1 MIRLKHTS
9 ERNSQIRVRSTSYSI
24 DASGYIEAED
34 DHAKIL
40 MYSSLIERAADQTV
54 TVGSETEKKEPVKA
68 PRSEQSNTSLKVKLP
83 LTMPEKVEALGGT
96 LKVGLPLTI
105 PEKVELPGGM
115 LDVKANDEGD
125 LSAKSRQEIIGL
137 AESLGVPIDKR
148 NSTLNLIATIRD
160 FKSKSENE
168 SHETVATKEL

>member
-24 DASGYIEAED
+24 DADGYIEAED

-54 TVGSETEKKEPVKA
+54 TVESATEKKEPVKA
-68 PRSEQSNTSLKVKLP
+68 PRSEQFDAYSSAMP
-83 LTMPEKVEALGGT
+83 LSIVPN
-96 LKVGLPLTI
+96 I
-105 PEKVELPGGM
+105 
-115 LDVKANDEGD
+115 KANDEGD

-148 NSTLNLIATIRD
+148 KSTLNLIATVRD

-168 SHETVATKEL
+168 SHENVATKEL